1 MIGTWKELL
10 DFAWWT
16 LTGREER
23 PHLHLSLR
31 PSVSALAV
39 VVWAWASVVL
49 LVSAMVLVGDVRDP
63 IPSWVFSITGAIAL
77 LWAPTRYAVCAT
89 ARGLRRFA
97 LIALTIGAPVW
108 ILPMPA
114 DIPFSPLHRF
124 TLWALLGIAT
134 ALSAPLIALP
144 LRVLRPTFV
153 STRRSIND

>member
-10 DFAWWT
+10 DFAWWA
-16 LTGREER
+16 LTGREET

-39 VVWAWASVVL
+39 VVWAWASVVF

-63 IPSWVFSITGAIAL
+63 VPSWVFSIAGAIAL

-89 ARGLRRFA
+89 AGRLRRFA

-114 DIPFSPLHRF
+114 DVPFSPLHRF

-134 ALSAPLIALP
+134 ALSAPLLALP
-144 LRVLRPTFV
+144 LRVLRPTFA
-153 STRRSIND
+153 STRGSITN

>member
-1 MIGTWKELL
+1 MVGTWKELL
-10 DFAWWT
+10 DFAWWA
-16 LTGREER
+16 LTGRDER
-23 PHLHLSLR
+23 PHLHLSFR

-63 IPSWVFSITGAIAL
+63 IPSWVFSIAGAIAL
-77 LWAPTRYAVCAT
+77 LWAPTRYAVCAN
-89 ARGLRRFA
+89 AGRLRRFA

-114 DIPFSPLHRF
+114 DVPFSPLHRF

-134 ALSAPLIALP
+134 ALSAPLLALP
-144 LRVLRPTFV
+144 LRVLRPALA
-153 STRRSIND
+153 SPRRSLND

>member
-16 LTGREER
+16 LTGREQT

-63 IPSWVFSITGAIAL
+63 IPTWVFSIAGAIAL
-77 LWAPTRYAVCAT
+77 LWAPTRYAVCAN
-89 ARGLRRFA
+89 ASGLRRFA

-108 ILPMPA
+108 FLPMPA
-114 DIPFSPLHRF
+114 DVPFSPLHRF

-134 ALSAPLIALP
+134 ALCAPLLALP
-144 LRVLRPTFV
+144 LRVLRPTLAPMG
-153 STRRSIND
+153 RRIND